1 MPAGHAFI
9 ERWPRGRR
17 RRDDA
22 PTAWAPVITVAV
34 MSLPAIIGV
43 LTGQLLLFPSL
54 GPTVVLQAHLPRHA
68 SSHIYNVVL
77 AHLIGLASGDICV
90 IVLGLANSPSVF
102 ATRGLSEARVV
113 AAALA
118 LLLATTVEVILR
130 VSHPPAAATTLLA
143 ALGSFKPNGR
153 DTASVLVGVIIVATA
168 GEIVR
173 RARLRSEDAA
183 SAASSK

>member
-1 MPAGHAFI
+1 MPRFRALLG
-9 ERWPRGRR
+9 RPTTRR
-17 RRDDA
+17 REDDT

-34 MSLPAIIGV
+34 ISVPAIVGV

-77 AHLIGLASGDICV
+77 AHVIGLAAGELCV
-90 IVLGLANSPSVF
+90 IVLGLAATPSVF
-102 ATRGLSEARVV
+102 ATRNLSEARVV

-143 ALGSFKPNGR
+143 ALGSFKPSAR
-153 DTASVLVGVIIVATA
+153 DTISVLLGVIIVATA
-168 GEIVR
+168 GEVVR
-173 RARLRSEDAA
+173 RARLAT
-183 SAASSK
+183 SAQ